1 MKSKFWKRVALAVGF
16 GVIVALTALPVMA
29 ADPGNKDGDKY
40 GDPKDG
46 GTTTEES
53 HGNLEDMLDGAHFK
67 PAFPVTFWNETE
79 FTDMLGGDTIEIDF
93 DTYPNPAPNTNA
105 AFPTLIDRDGNVVG
119 PALIGDEWV
128 SLGAVF
134 SSPAGAALRTV
145 SEIDYYSPDL
155 GGPTSDRIFFD
166 RANGLTVGAAP
177 FTSPI
182 STADNNGVPD
192 ENDDSLIV
200 DLVTPKVG
208 VGFYIID
215 QNAANEA
222 GESIIF
228 RDAAG
233 LVITVIQ
240 PLPEVQI
247 QDGPQFIGVVSFT
260 RPIAQIEIVEN
271 WNNGDD
277 IAYDHFVLSN

>member
-1 MKSKFWKRVALAVGF
+1 MKSKFLKRAVLAIGLSAL
-16 GVIVALTALPVMA
+16 VALTALPVMA
-29 ADPGNKDGDKY
+29 ADPETKDGDKFS
-40 GDPKDG
+40 DPKDG
-46 GTTTEES
+46 TTKEES
-53 HGNLEDMLDGAHFK
+53 HGELLNPGTLK
-67 PAFPVTFWNETE
+67 PAFPVIFWDETD
-79 FTDMLGGDTIEIDF
+79 FTDMLGGDTIVIDF

-105 AFPTLIDRDGNVVG
+105 AFPTLLDRDGNVVG
-119 PALIGDEWV
+119 PALVGDEWI

-166 RANGLTVGAAP
+166 RANGLSVGAAP

-192 ENDDSLIV
+192 ENDDSLII

-228 RDAAG
+228 RDVNG
-233 LVITVIQ
+233 LVITTISS
-240 PLPEVQI
+240 LPEAQI
-247 QDGPQFIGVVSFT
+247 QWGPQFIGLISYT
-260 RPIAQIEIVEN
+260 RAIAQIEIVEN

-277 IAYDHFVLSN
+277 IAYDHFVLNN